1 MMRQPLPLKVLFVCT
16 YNMMRSVT
24 AENMFRDDPMLD
36 VKSAGIH
43 PEAAVRVDIR
53 LLDWADLVFVMEDM
67 HKTFIEKMRDSLSL
81 PDIINLNISDTY
93 SYMDE
98 KLMAVLRERIG
109 VHLDDYLNSKQT
121 SDSGFRC

>member
-1 MMRQPLPLKVLFVCT
+1 MMRHPLPLKVLFVCT

-24 AENMFRDDPMLD
+24 AENIFRDDPMLD

-67 HKTFIEKMRDSLSL
+67 HKTFIEKIRGSLSL
-81 PDIINLNISDTY
+81 PDIINLNISDDY

-98 KLMAVLRERIG
+98 KLMAVLRKRIG

-121 SDSGFRC
+121 SDSGSRC